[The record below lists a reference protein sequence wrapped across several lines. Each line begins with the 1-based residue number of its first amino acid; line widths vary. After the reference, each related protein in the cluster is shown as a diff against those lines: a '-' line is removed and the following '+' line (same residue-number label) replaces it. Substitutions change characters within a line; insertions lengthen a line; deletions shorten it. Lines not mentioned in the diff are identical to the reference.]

1 MSYATGN
8 CTEEDL
14 PSWEDF
20 VDPIDG
26 DYKPKE
32 NCVWSSYNRRSW

>member
-8 CTEEDL
+8 CAEEDL
-14 PSWEDF
+14 PTWEDF

-32 NCVWSSYNRRSW
+32 HCGKRYYR

>member
-1 MSYATGN
+1 MSYTTGN

-26 DYKPKE
+26 DLKPKE
-32 NCVWSSYNRRSW
+32 KRVRSSYNRRSW